1 MKSFEEISKMNLA
14 DLDRTDGVSEED
26 ETVQDVAGQ
35 EEAQNAENVQSIEE
49 IQGADETADREE
61 KAEES
66 KESEESEEKATAEE
80 SEEPA
85 QPEELA
91 KKEMMEPQGKHFRV
105 DAEITQQELTAFL
118 FGHTY
123 RQPLM
128 ILVTILAI
136 AWPVAVLVKKQGS
149 ITMPLICSLF
159 ILIWI
164 PLTTY
169 LRAKNAK
176 KLNTAYQHTFHYM
189 LDEWGLHLELG
200 DDAIDVEWKKVTK
213 MIFYKSVAV
222 IYTGKNN
229 AFLIPSAAMGAQR
242 QEIISFIEEMKK
254 R

>member
-14 DLDRTDGVSEED
+14 ELDRPDGAGEEELETETTGAAGDSSVISEVKA
-26 ETVQDVAGQ
+26 TG
-35 EEAQNAENVQSIEE
+35 NA
-49 IQGADETADREE
+49 GADDLETSEDMMAESSDSEDA
-61 KAEES
+61 KQAEEL
-66 KESEESEEKATAEE
+66 EK
-80 SEEPA
+80 
-85 QPEELA
+85 
-91 KKEMMEPQGKHFRV
+91 KVMMEPQGKHFFI
-105 DAEITQQELTAFL
+105 DAEITQQELNTFL

-136 AWPVAVLVKKQGS
+136 AWPIAVIVKGQS
-149 ITMPLICSLF
+149 NIAMPLICSLF

-164 PLTTY
+164 PFTTY

-176 KLNTAYQHTFHYM
+176 KLNPLYEKPFHYM
-189 LDEWGLHLELG
+189 LDEWGLHLEIE

-229 AFLIPSAAMGAQR
+229 AFLIPSAAMGAR
-242 QEIISFIEEMKK
+242 REEIMSFIEEMRK

>member
-14 DLDRTDGVSEED
+14 ELDRPDGAGEEELETETTGAAGDSSVRSE
-26 ETVQDVAGQ
+26 V
-35 EEAQNAENVQSIEE
+35 EATGNA
-49 IQGADETADREE
+49 GADDSETSEDMMAESSDSEDA
-61 KAEES
+61 KPAEEL
-66 KESEESEEKATAEE
+66 EK
-80 SEEPA
+80 
-85 QPEELA
+85 
-91 KKEMMEPQGKHFRV
+91 KVMMEPQGKHFFI
-105 DAEITQQELTAFL
+105 DAEITQQELNTFL

-136 AWPVAVLVKKQGS
+136 AWPIAVIVKGQS
-149 ITMPLICSLF
+149 NIAMPLICSLF

-164 PLTTY
+164 PFTTY

-176 KLNTAYQHTFHYM
+176 KLNPLYEKPFHYM
-189 LDEWGLHLELG
+189 LDEWGLHLEIE

-229 AFLIPSAAMGAQR
+229 AFLIPSAAMGAR
-242 QEIISFIEEMKK
+242 REEIMSFIEEMRK

>member
-14 DLDRTDGVSEED
+14 ELDRPDGAGEEELETETTGAAGDSSVRSE
-26 ETVQDVAGQ
+26 V
-35 EEAQNAENVQSIEE
+35 EATGNA
-49 IQGADETADREE
+49 GADDSETSEDMMAESSDSEDA
-61 KAEES
+61 KPAEEL
-66 KESEESEEKATAEE
+66 EK
-80 SEEPA
+80 
-85 QPEELA
+85 
-91 KKEMMEPQGKHFRV
+91 KVMMEPQGKHFFI
-105 DAEITQQELTAFL
+105 DAEITQQELNTFL

-136 AWPVAVLVKKQGS
+136 AWPIAVIVKGQS
-149 ITMPLICSLF
+149 NIAMPVICSLF

-164 PLTTY
+164 PFTTY

-176 KLNTAYQHTFHYM
+176 KLNPLYEKPFHYM
-189 LDEWGLHLELG
+189 LDEWGLHLEIE

-229 AFLIPSAAMGAQR
+229 AFLIPSAAMGAR
-242 QEIISFIEEMKK
+242 REEIMSFIEEMRK

>member
-14 DLDRTDGVSEED
+14 ELDRPDGAGEEELETETTGAAGDSSVRSE
-26 ETVQDVAGQ
+26 V
-35 EEAQNAENVQSIEE
+35 EATGNA
-49 IQGADETADREE
+49 GADDSETSEYMMAESSDSEDA
-61 KAEES
+61 KQAEEL
-66 KESEESEEKATAEE
+66 EK
-80 SEEPA
+80 
-85 QPEELA
+85 
-91 KKEMMEPQGKHFRV
+91 KVMMEPQGQHFFI
-105 DAEITQQELTAFL
+105 DAEITQQELNTFL

-136 AWPVAVLVKKQGS
+136 AWPIAVIVKGQS
-149 ITMPLICSLF
+149 NIAMPVICSLF

-164 PLTTY
+164 PFTTY

-176 KLNTAYQHTFHYM
+176 KLNPLYEKPFHYM
-189 LDEWGLHLELG
+189 LDEWGLHLEIE

-229 AFLIPSAAMGAQR
+229 AFLIPSAAMGAR
-242 QEIISFIEEMKK
+242 KEEIMSFIEEM
-254 R
+254 RNR

>member
-14 DLDRTDGVSEED
+14 DLDRPDGAEEEELETEITGAAGDSSVRSEVKA
-26 ETVQDVAGQ
+26 TG
-35 EEAQNAENVQSIEE
+35 NA
-49 IQGADETADREE
+49 GADDLETSEYMMAESSDSEDA
-61 KAEES
+61 KPAEEL
-66 KESEESEEKATAEE
+66 EK
-80 SEEPA
+80 
-85 QPEELA
+85 
-91 KKEMMEPQGKHFRV
+91 KVMMEPQGKHFFI
-105 DAEITQQELTAFL
+105 DAEITQQELNTFL

-136 AWPVAVLVKKQGS
+136 AWPIAVIVKGQS
-149 ITMPLICSLF
+149 NIAMPVICSLF

-164 PLTTY
+164 PFTTY

-176 KLNTAYQHTFHYM
+176 KLNPLYEKPFHYM
-189 LDEWGLHLELG
+189 LDEWGLHLEIE

-229 AFLIPSAAMGAQR
+229 AFLIPSAAMGAR
-242 QEIISFIEEMKK
+242 REEIMSFIEEM
-254 R
+254 RNR

>member
-14 DLDRTDGVSEED
+14 ELDRPDGAGEEELETETTGAAGDSSVRSE
-26 ETVQDVAGQ
+26 V
-35 EEAQNAENVQSIEE
+35 EATGNA
-49 IQGADETADREE
+49 GADDSETSEDMMVESSDSEDA
-61 KAEES
+61 KQAEEL
-66 KESEESEEKATAEE
+66 EK
-80 SEEPA
+80 
-85 QPEELA
+85 
-91 KKEMMEPQGKHFRV
+91 KVMMEPQGKHFFI
-105 DAEITQQELTAFL
+105 DAEITQQELNTFL

-136 AWPVAVLVKKQGS
+136 AWPIAVIVKGQS
-149 ITMPLICSLF
+149 NIAMPLICSLF

-164 PLTTY
+164 PFTTY

-176 KLNTAYQHTFHYM
+176 KLNPLYEKPFHYM
-189 LDEWGLHLELG
+189 LDEWGLHLEIE

-229 AFLIPSAAMGAQR
+229 AFLIPSAAMGAR
-242 QEIISFIEEMKK
+242 REEIMSFIEEMRK

>member
-14 DLDRTDGVSEED
+14 ELDRPEGAPEEDAQNTDVIQHVEESVDTAENTESVQESNSEE
-26 ETVQDVAGQ
+26 Q
-35 EEAQNAENVQSIEE
+35 EE
-49 IQGADETADREE
+49 
-61 KAEES
+61 
-66 KESEESEEKATAEE
+66 
-80 SEEPA
+80 
-85 QPEELA
+85 PEELA
-91 KKEMMEPQGKHFRV
+91 KKEMMEPQGKNFRI
-105 DAEITQQELTAFL
+105 DAEVTQQELTTFL

-136 AWPVAVLVKKQGS
+136 AWPITILVRRQGS

-169 LRAKNAK
+169 LRAKNAT

-200 DDAIDVEWKKVTK
+200 DEAIDVEWKKVTK
-213 MIFYKSVAV
+213 VIFYKSVAV

-229 AFLIPSAAMGAQR
+229 AFLIPSAAMGERRA
-242 QEIISFIEEMKK
+242 EILSFIEEMKSK
-254 R
+254 

>member
-14 DLDRTDGVSEED
+14 DLDRPDGVGEEEQ
-26 ETVQDVAGQ
+26 ETENAGVAGDS
-35 EEAQNAENVQSIEE
+35 NVSNV
-49 IQGADETADREE
+49 E
-61 KAEES
+61 KAEAAGN
-66 KESEESEEKATAEE
+66 KEGATGTDDLETNADMPAEVSDEEEK
-80 SEEPA
+80 
-85 QPEELA
+85 QPEELE
-91 KKEMMEPQGKHFRV
+91 KKVMMEPQGKHYRI
-105 DAEITQQELTAFL
+105 DADITQSALNTFL

-136 AWPVAVLVKKQGS
+136 AWPIAVIVKGQS
-149 ITMPLICSLF
+149 NIAMPLICSLF

-164 PLTTY
+164 PFTTY

-176 KLNTAYQHTFHYM
+176 KLNPIYEQQFHYM

-229 AFLIPSAAMGAQR
+229 AFLIPTESMGAR
-242 QEIISFIEEMKK
+242 RGEILDFIEAMKK

>member
-14 DLDRTDGVSEED
+14 ELDRPDGAGEEELETETTGAAGDSSVRSEVKA
-26 ETVQDVAGQ
+26 TG
-35 EEAQNAENVQSIEE
+35 NA
-49 IQGADETADREE
+49 GADDLETSEDMMAESSDSEDA
-61 KAEES
+61 KPAEEL
-66 KESEESEEKATAEE
+66 EK
-80 SEEPA
+80 
-85 QPEELA
+85 
-91 KKEMMEPQGKHFRV
+91 KVMMEPQGKHFFI
-105 DAEITQQELTAFL
+105 DAEITQQELNTFL

-136 AWPVAVLVKKQGS
+136 AWPIAVIVKGQS
-149 ITMPLICSLF
+149 NIAMPLICSLF

-164 PLTTY
+164 PFTTY

-176 KLNTAYQHTFHYM
+176 KLNPLYEKPFHYM
-189 LDEWGLHLELG
+189 LDEWGLHLEIE

-229 AFLIPSAAMGAQR
+229 AFLIPSAAMGAR
-242 QEIISFIEEMKK
+242 KEEIMSFIEEM
-254 R
+254 RNR

>member
-14 DLDRTDGVSEED
+14 DLDRPDGAEEEELETEITGAAGDSSVRSEVKA
-26 ETVQDVAGQ
+26 TG
-35 EEAQNAENVQSIEE
+35 NA
-49 IQGADETADREE
+49 GADDLETSEYMMAESSDSEDA
-61 KAEES
+61 KQAEEL
-66 KESEESEEKATAEE
+66 EK
-80 SEEPA
+80 
-85 QPEELA
+85 
-91 KKEMMEPQGKHFRV
+91 KVMMEPQGKHFFI
-105 DAEITQQELTAFL
+105 DAEITQQELNTFL

-136 AWPVAVLVKKQGS
+136 AWPIAVIVKGQS
-149 ITMPLICSLF
+149 NIAMPLICSLF

-164 PLTTY
+164 PFTTY

-176 KLNTAYQHTFHYM
+176 KLNPLYEKPFHYM
-189 LDEWGLHLELG
+189 LDEWGLHLEIE

-229 AFLIPSAAMGAQR
+229 AFLIPSAAMGAR
-242 QEIISFIEEMKK
+242 KEEIMSFIEEMRK

>member
-14 DLDRTDGVSEED
+14 ELDRPDGAGEEELETETTGAAGDSSVRSE
-26 ETVQDVAGQ
+26 V
-35 EEAQNAENVQSIEE
+35 EATGNA
-49 IQGADETADREE
+49 GADDSETSEYMMAESSDSEDA
-61 KAEES
+61 KQAEEL
-66 KESEESEEKATAEE
+66 EK
-80 SEEPA
+80 
-85 QPEELA
+85 
-91 KKEMMEPQGKHFRV
+91 KVMMEPQGKHFFI
-105 DAEITQQELTAFL
+105 DAEITQQELNTFL

-136 AWPVAVLVKKQGS
+136 AWPIAVIVKGQS
-149 ITMPLICSLF
+149 NIAMPVICSLF

-164 PLTTY
+164 PFTTY

-176 KLNTAYQHTFHYM
+176 KLNPLYEKPFHYM
-189 LDEWGLHLELG
+189 LDEWGLHLEIE

-229 AFLIPSAAMGAQR
+229 AFLIPSAAMGAR
-242 QEIISFIEEMKK
+242 REEIMSFIEEM
-254 R
+254 RNR

>member
-14 DLDRTDGVSEED
+14 ELDRPDGISEED
-26 ETVQDVAGQ
+26 ENVQDAAGQ
-35 EEAQNAENVQSIEE
+35 EDAQNAENVQSVEE
-49 IQGADETADREE
+49 IQSVDGTADGIE

-66 KESEESEEKATAEE
+66 EEQAL
-80 SEEPA
+80 
-85 QPEELA
+85 PEELA
-91 KKEMMEPQGKHFRV
+91 KKEMMEPQGKHFRI

-128 ILVTILAI
+128 ILVTVLAI
-136 AWPVAVLVKKQGS
+136 AWPIAVLVKKQGN
-149 ITMPLICSLF
+149 IAMPLICSLF

-164 PLTTY
+164 PFTTY

-176 KLNTAYQHTFHYM
+176 KLNKAYENTFHYM

>member
-14 DLDRTDGVSEED
+14 DLDRPDGAEEEELETETTGAAGDSSVRSEVKA
-26 ETVQDVAGQ
+26 TG
-35 EEAQNAENVQSIEE
+35 NA
-49 IQGADETADREE
+49 GADDLETSEYMMAESSDSEDA
-61 KAEES
+61 KPAEEL
-66 KESEESEEKATAEE
+66 EK
-80 SEEPA
+80 
-85 QPEELA
+85 
-91 KKEMMEPQGKHFRV
+91 KVMMEPQGKHFFI
-105 DAEITQQELTAFL
+105 DAEITQQELNTFL

-136 AWPVAVLVKKQGS
+136 AWPIAVIVKGQS
-149 ITMPLICSLF
+149 NIAMPLICSLF

-164 PLTTY
+164 PFTTY

-176 KLNTAYQHTFHYM
+176 KLNPLYEKPFHYM
-189 LDEWGLHLELG
+189 LDEWGLHLEIE

-229 AFLIPSAAMGAQR
+229 AFLIPSAAMGAR
-242 QEIISFIEEMKK
+242 KEEIMSFIEEM
-254 R
+254 RNR

>member
-14 DLDRTDGVSEED
+14 ELDRPAGAGEEELETETTGAAGDSSVRSEVKA
-26 ETVQDVAGQ
+26 TG
-35 EEAQNAENVQSIEE
+35 NA
-49 IQGADETADREE
+49 GADDLETSEDMMAESSDSEDA
-61 KAEES
+61 KPAEEL
-66 KESEESEEKATAEE
+66 EK
-80 SEEPA
+80 
-85 QPEELA
+85 
-91 KKEMMEPQGKHFRV
+91 KVMMEPQGKHFFI
-105 DAEITQQELTAFL
+105 DAEITQQELNTFL

-136 AWPVAVLVKKQGS
+136 AWPIAVIVKGQS
-149 ITMPLICSLF
+149 NIAMPLICSLF

-164 PLTTY
+164 PFTTY

-176 KLNTAYQHTFHYM
+176 KLNPLYEKPFHYM
-189 LDEWGLHLELG
+189 LDEWGLHLEIE

-229 AFLIPSAAMGAQR
+229 AFLIPSAAMGAR
-242 QEIISFIEEMKK
+242 REEIMSFIEEMRK

>member
-14 DLDRTDGVSEED
+14 ELDRPDGAGEEELETETTGAAGDSSVRSE
-26 ETVQDVAGQ
+26 V
-35 EEAQNAENVQSIEE
+35 EATGNA
-49 IQGADETADREE
+49 GADDSETSEDMMAESSDSEDA
-61 KAEES
+61 KQAEEL
-66 KESEESEEKATAEE
+66 EK
-80 SEEPA
+80 
-85 QPEELA
+85 
-91 KKEMMEPQGKHFRV
+91 KVMMEPQGKHFFI
-105 DAEITQQELTAFL
+105 DAEITQQELNTFL

-136 AWPVAVLVKKQGS
+136 AWPIAVIVKGQS
-149 ITMPLICSLF
+149 NIAMPLICSLF

-164 PLTTY
+164 PFTTY

-176 KLNTAYQHTFHYM
+176 KLNPLYEKPFHYM
-189 LDEWGLHLELG
+189 LDEWGLHLEIE

-229 AFLIPSAAMGAQR
+229 AFLIPSAAMGAR
-242 QEIISFIEEMKK
+242 REEIMSFIEEMRK

>member
-14 DLDRTDGVSEED
+14 ELDRPDGISEED
-26 ETVQDVAGQ
+26 ENVQDAAGQ
-35 EEAQNAENVQSIEE
+35 EDAQNAENVQSTEE
-49 IQGADETADREE
+49 IQGADGNADRTE
-61 KAEES
+61 KTKVS
-66 KESEESEEKATAEE
+66 KESDEKVTAEE
-80 SEEPA
+80 SEEQA

-91 KKEMMEPQGKHFRV
+91 KKEMMEPQGKHFRI

-128 ILVTILAI
+128 ILVTVLAI
-136 AWPVAVLVKKQGS
+136 AWPIAVLVKKQGN
-149 ITMPLICSLF
+149 IAMPLICSLF

-164 PLTTY
+164 PFTTY

-176 KLNTAYQHTFHYM
+176 KLNKAYENTFHYM

>member
-14 DLDRTDGVSEED
+14 DLDRPDGAEEEELETEITGAAGDSSVRSEVKA
-26 ETVQDVAGQ
+26 TG
-35 EEAQNAENVQSIEE
+35 NA
-49 IQGADETADREE
+49 GADDLETSEYMMAESSDSEDA
-61 KAEES
+61 KQAEEL
-66 KESEESEEKATAEE
+66 EK
-80 SEEPA
+80 
-85 QPEELA
+85 
-91 KKEMMEPQGKHFRV
+91 KVMMEPQGKHFFI
-105 DAEITQQELTAFL
+105 DAEITQQELNTFL

-136 AWPVAVLVKKQGS
+136 AWPIAVIVKGQS
-149 ITMPLICSLF
+149 NIAMPLICSLF

-164 PLTTY
+164 PFTTY

-176 KLNTAYQHTFHYM
+176 KLNPLYEKPFHYM
-189 LDEWGLHLELG
+189 LDEWGLHLEIE

-229 AFLIPSAAMGAQR
+229 AFLIPSAAMGAR
-242 QEIISFIEEMKK
+242 REEIMSFIEEM
-254 R
+254 RNR

>member
-14 DLDRTDGVSEED
+14 DLDRPDGVGEEELETETNSTGSEKKA
-26 ETVQDVAGQ
+26 ETAGNEEETSTDVLADTSDT
-35 EEAQNAENVQSIEE
+35 EEAKQ
-49 IQGADETADREE
+49 
-61 KAEES
+61 AEEL
-66 KESEESEEKATAEE
+66 EK
-80 SEEPA
+80 
-85 QPEELA
+85 
-91 KKEMMEPQGKHFRV
+91 KVMMEPQGKHFFI
-105 DAEITQQELTAFL
+105 DANITQQELNTFL

-136 AWPVAVLVKKQGS
+136 AWPIAVIVKGQS
-149 ITMPLICSLF
+149 NIAMPVICSLF

-164 PLTTY
+164 PFTTY

-176 KLNTAYQHTFHYM
+176 KLNPLYEKPFHYM
-189 LDEWGLHLELG
+189 LDEWGLHLEIE

-229 AFLIPSAAMGAQR
+229 AFLIPSTAMGAR
-242 QEIISFIEEMKK
+242 REEIMGFIEEM
-254 R
+254 RNR

>member
-14 DLDRTDGVSEED
+14 ELDRPDGAGEEELETETTGAAGDSSVRSE
-26 ETVQDVAGQ
+26 V
-35 EEAQNAENVQSIEE
+35 EATGNA
-49 IQGADETADREE
+49 GADDSETSEYMMAESSDSEDA
-61 KAEES
+61 KQAEEL
-66 KESEESEEKATAEE
+66 EK
-80 SEEPA
+80 
-85 QPEELA
+85 
-91 KKEMMEPQGKHFRV
+91 KVMMEPQGKHFFI
-105 DAEITQQELTAFL
+105 DAEITQQELNPFL

-136 AWPVAVLVKKQGS
+136 AWPIAVIVKGQS
-149 ITMPLICSLF
+149 NIAMPVICSLF

-164 PLTTY
+164 PFTTY

-176 KLNTAYQHTFHYM
+176 KLNPLYEKPFHYM
-189 LDEWGLHLELG
+189 LDEWGLHLEIE

-229 AFLIPSAAMGAQR
+229 AFLIPSAAMGAR
-242 QEIISFIEEMKK
+242 KEEIMSFIEEM
-254 R
+254 RNR

>member
-14 DLDRTDGVSEED
+14 ELDRPDGAGEEELETETTGAAGDSSVRSEVKATGNAGADDLETSEDMMAESSDSED
-26 ETVQDVAGQ
+26 EKQ
-35 EEAQNAENVQSIEE
+35 
-49 IQGADETADREE
+49 
-61 KAEES
+61 AEEL
-66 KESEESEEKATAEE
+66 EK
-80 SEEPA
+80 
-85 QPEELA
+85 
-91 KKEMMEPQGKHFRV
+91 KVMMEPQGKHFFI
-105 DAEITQQELTAFL
+105 DAEITQQELNTFL

-136 AWPVAVLVKKQGS
+136 AWPIAVIVKGQS
-149 ITMPLICSLF
+149 NIAMPVICSLF

-164 PLTTY
+164 PFTTY

-176 KLNTAYQHTFHYM
+176 KLNPLYEKPFHYM
-189 LDEWGLHLELG
+189 LDEWGLHLEIE

-229 AFLIPSAAMGAQR
+229 AFLIPSAAMGAR
-242 QEIISFIEEMKK
+242 KEEIMSFIEEM
-254 R
+254 RNR

>member
-14 DLDRTDGVSEED
+14 ELDRPEGAPEEDVQDTDGTQQSEANTDTSEHEDVSAE
-26 ETVQDVAGQ
+26 QDNNVEQ
-35 EEAQNAENVQSIEE
+35 TEAA
-49 IQGADETADREE
+49 
-61 KAEES
+61 
-66 KESEESEEKATAEE
+66 
-80 SEEPA
+80 
-85 QPEELA
+85 EELA
-91 KKEMMEPQGKHFRV
+91 KKEMMEPQGKHFRI
-105 DAEITQQELTAFL
+105 DAEITQQELTTFL

-136 AWPVAVLVKKQGS
+136 AWPVAILVKKQGS
-149 ITMPLICSLF
+149 LTMPLICSLF

-200 DDAIDVEWKKVTK
+200 DEAIDVEWKKVTK
-213 MIFYKSVAV
+213 VIFYKSVAV

-229 AFLIPSAAMGAQR
+229 AFLIPSTAMGERRA
-242 QEIISFIEEMKK
+242 EILSFIEEMKNK
-254 R
+254 